1 MSFDG
6 METYLR
12 AEPLGRLTLSLRT
25 LGVEVGGHQNRILVT
40 SPKTE
45 HHEGGESRVIPLFPE
60 LRELLELA
68 LADSLLHDPDQ
79 TQQYVIADHRDSTGN
94 LRTHMER
101 IIKKAGLVPWPKL
114 FNNLRSTR
122 ETELAEELP
131 LHVVTRWMGN
141 SKPVAA
147 EHYLQ
152 VTDAH
157 FAKAVSGGG
166 KTARQTAR
174 KEGKTGGNGEK
185 YICGDVAE
193 YAEKQGEND
202 GFAFAGDARDRNRT
216 CTPFGPGT

>member
-1 MSFDG
+1 LALKWSDINWEEG
-6 METYLR
+6 
-12 AEPLGRLTLSLRT
+12 
-25 LGVEVGGHQNRILVT
+25 RILVT

-45 HHEGGESRVIPLFPE
+45 HHEGGESRVIPLFPK

-68 LADSLLHDPDQ
+68 LADSLLQAPDQ
-79 TQQYVIADHRDSTGN
+79 TQQYVIANHRDNTAN

-101 IIKKAGLVPWPKL
+101 IIKNKAGLVPWPKL

-122 ETELAEELP
+122 ETELAEEFP

-157 FAKAVSGGG
+157 FAKAVSGGE
-166 KTARQTAR
+166 KAARQTAR
-174 KEGKTGGNGEK
+174 KEGKMDENREKCTFGNMSENTG
-185 YICGDVAE
+185 
-193 YAEKQGEND
+193 KQGENGD
-202 GFAFAGDARDRNRT
+202 FALAGDARDRNRT
-216 CTPFGPGT
+216 CTPFGTGT